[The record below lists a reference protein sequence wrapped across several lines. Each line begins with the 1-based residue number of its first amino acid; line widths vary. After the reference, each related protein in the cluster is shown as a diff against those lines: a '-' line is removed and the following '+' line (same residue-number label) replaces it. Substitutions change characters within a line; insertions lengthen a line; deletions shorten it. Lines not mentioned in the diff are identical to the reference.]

1 MAKKPIGSIALT
13 GFEDLF
19 NVGVQ
24 DGAERITEIALT
36 ELFPP
41 DFHPFNVTNDEAMQ
55 NLAESIRLYG
65 VREPGLARKRGEDE
79 GGYELLSGNRRK
91 MACEIAG
98 LETMPVI
105 VRVMN
110 DDDAAIAMVDANL
123 QQREKL
129 MYSEKAWAY
138 RVKLEALD
146 HNGIKGEHHSY
157 EIIRAQTGDSKN
169 QIFRFLRLTELVPD
183 LLDKVDN
190 RKISFNAGVE
200 LSHLTRQEQA
210 IVVDCMAKYDC
221 KPSLSQ
227 AVRLKKLEQAGTLTI
242 ELIDS
247 MLAEDKKPP
256 KGEER
261 GSARFRRYFPPDYSM
276 KQIENVI
283 IGLIKD
289 WTAANAPTLP
299 LTAD

>member
-1 MAKKPIGSIALT
+1 MAKNQVGNIALT

-36 ELFPP
+36 EIFPP
-41 DFHPFNVTNDEAMQ
+41 DFHPFNVVNDDAMK

-65 VREPGLARKRGEDE
+65 VREPGLARKRDG

-105 VRVMN
+105 VRSMN
-110 DDDAAIAMVDANL
+110 DDDTAIAMVDANL

-129 MYSEKAWAY
+129 LYSEKAWAY

-146 HNGIKGEHHSY
+146 HNGVKGEQHSY

-169 QIFRFLRLTELVPD
+169 QIFRFLQLTELVPD
-183 LLDKVDN
+183 LLDKADN
-190 RKISFNAGVE
+190 RQIALNAAVE
-200 LSHLTRQEQA
+200 LSYLSRREQA
-210 IVVDCMAKYDC
+210 VVVDCMAKYDC
-221 KPSLSQ
+221 KPSLLQ
-227 AVRLKKLEQAGTLTI
+227 AVRLKKLKQSGTLTD
-242 ELIDS
+242 ELIDG
-247 MLAEDKKPP
+247 MLAEDK
-256 KGEER
+256 
-261 GSARFRRYFPPDYSM
+261 M
-276 KQIENVI
+276 V
-283 IGLIKD
+283 
-289 WTAANAPTLP
+289 TLR
-299 LTAD
+299 DS